1 MPVSQQAG
9 RAKCWTLD
17 KGEADRSACQRC
29 VKWSN
34 SIYIFQRVFIFL
46 SMSFIWAGVN
56 ICSCALAKHI
66 IGLPVICFCHF
77 TVFLYRF
84 YFFSSRLLF
93 SAPVVLLSY
102 LYIYIYSLGHRK
114 CQQYVSSFISYQAGD
129 YVSIYIENNTNRA
142 VSILDKSSFSG
153 LMIGR

>member
-1 MPVSQQAG
+1 MPVSQRAG

-29 VKWSN
+29 VNWSN
-34 SIYIFQRVFIFL
+34 SIYISKGIHFPFHELHLSTCEHLLMRISQTYYRIASNLFLSLHSFSIFL
-46 SMSFIWAGVN
+46 
-56 ICSCALAKHI
+56 
-66 IGLPVICFCHF
+66 
-77 TVFLYRF
+77 
-84 YFFSSRLLF
+84 YFFSSSFLF

-114 CQQYVSSFISYQAGD
+114 CQQYVSLFISYQAGD